1 MSKEHPGQKLCQT
14 FSIPS
19 DPLGFIFSPE
29 NTNRSSFSFASLAC
43 FLLHSW
49 LVRFGTSRK
58 ENVILVATKSKIS
71 VRTDLSALRCVAWQN
86 KQLLLNSFPWKGAF
100 SSCG

>member
-19 DPLGFIFSPE
+19 NPLGFIFSPE

-43 FLLHSW
+43 FAPLLVGQIW
-49 LVRFGTSRK
+49 YEQKRKCDSRSYQVK
-58 ENVILVATKSKIS
+58 NQH
-71 VRTDLSALRCVAWQN
+71 QN
-86 KQLLLNSFPWKGAF
+86 
-100 SSCG
+100 